1 MTMINMLKDL
11 MSKMDMINMLK
22 DLMSK
27 MDNSIQQKH
36 EISKEG
42 YKLLKKDANEMPMR
56 IYIQKELMQ

>member
-1 MTMINMLKDL
+1 MLKDL

-42 YKLLKKDANEMPMR
+42 YKLLKKDANEMPMQ
-56 IYIQKELMQ
+56 IYI